1 MGIFTKKKLEEKI
14 ILESIT
20 YPIEKDIK
28 RVLRLITPIETVN
41 LTIFEGR
48 ITIERLGLEILAN
61 ELKLAEKIDK
71 KIVGMKYD
79 F

>member
-1 MGIFTKKKLEEKI
+1 MGIFTKKKVEEKI
-14 ILESIT
+14 ILESIS

-41 LTIFEGR
+41 LTISEGR
-48 ITIERLGLEILAN
+48 ITIEKLGMEILAN
-61 ELKLAEKIDK
+61 ELRLAEKIDK
-71 KIVGMKYD
+71 KIIGMEYD